1 MPETDQPMP
10 TTPPGSDGGAPHH
23 HAPMSLHVWLEKV
36 DEAIVRDRQRPTR
49 QRRMIAHILY
59 DHRHLNVEELH
70 QQVRACDESV
80 GYATVYRTVKLLERV
95 GLVNV
100 GHFGDGTARYEVAV
114 GDEDHHDHLIC
125 TRCNRIVEFENEAIE
140 ATQRQIAAAHGFVLT
155 GHRMDLFGVCPA
167 CQQKKGR

>member
-1 MPETDQPMP
+1 MAEPDQSTQKPAP
-10 TTPPGSDGGAPHH
+10 APDGHLPHSH
-23 HAPMSLHVWLEKV
+23 TALSLQVWLDKV

-49 QRRMIAHILY
+49 QRRMIAHILF

-70 QQVRACDESV
+70 QQVRARDESV

-100 GHFGDGTARYEVAV
+100 GHFGDGTARYEVAI
-114 GDEDHHDHLIC
+114 GDDDHHDHLIC

-140 ATQRQIAAAHGFVLT
+140 EQQRQIAAAHGFVLT
-155 GHRMDLFGVCPA
+155 GHRMDLFGLCPVC
-167 CQQKKGR
+167 QSKKGR

>member
-1 MPETDQPMP
+1 MAEPDQSTQKPAP
-10 TTPPGSDGGAPHH
+10 AHDGHLPHSH
-23 HAPMSLHVWLEKV
+23 TALSLQVWLDKV

-49 QRRMIAHILY
+49 QRRMIAHILF

-70 QQVRACDESV
+70 QQVRARDESV

-100 GHFGDGTARYEVAV
+100 GHFGDGTARYEVAI
-114 GDEDHHDHLIC
+114 GDDDHHDHLIC

-140 ATQRQIAAAHGFVLT
+140 EQQRQIAAAHGFVLT
-155 GHRMDLFGVCPA
+155 GHRMDLFGLCPA
-167 CQQKKGR
+167 CQAKKGR